1 MNNRIQQSLTTL
13 ILDAPFFATLA
24 LNLKIEE
31 TTDDTNCPTMQTN
44 GTILRINL
52 NFLHTLPDPEI
63 TFVIAHEVLHCALG
77 HVWRRNAKDPQ
88 QWNIACDFVVN
99 EHLQK
104 HIQETKTTCMKMP
117 TSALINPNLFDK
129 SAEEIYGALPDVE
142 DQQEQPCGT
151 FTDAQEESD
160 GEGNG
165 ENDSPVMTEADWCIA
180 AVQATNAQK
189 KSDGTQPGTEPSNL
203 ERLIKERIE
212 PSIPW
217 TDLLRQYC
225 DTITRDDYTWSV
237 PNTRYIHTGFTLP
250 TLRSESLGP
259 IVIAIDT
266 SMSVNDA
273 LLATF
278 LSETQS
284 LLDSAKPESITIVS
298 CDYKIHN
305 PQTYLPGDKLTQYIP
320 VGGGGTDFN
329 PVFNYIKKQSIDPLV
344 LIYFTD
350 GEGSFPEEPHYPT
363 LWLHFGQDVDYP
375 FGHKIDIPK

>member
-1 MNNRIQQSLTTL
+1 MNHRIKQSLTAL

-31 TTDDTNCPTMQTN
+31 TTDDANCPTMQTD

-52 NFLHTLPDPEI
+52 NFLHTLTDPEI

-99 EHLQK
+99 EHLLK

-117 TSALINPNLFDK
+117 TSALIDPGLFDK
-129 SAEEIYGALPDVE
+129 SSEQIYGMLPAVE

-151 FTDAQEESD
+151 FTDGQDPSD
-160 GEGNG
+160 KT
-165 ENDSPVMTEADWCIA
+165 DPSDTSPVMTETDWCIA

-189 KSDGTQPGTEPSNL
+189 KADGTLPGTEPTNL

-225 DTITRDDYTWSV
+225 DTITRDDYTWTV
-237 PNTRYIHTGFTLP
+237 PNARYLHTGFNLP
-250 TLRSESLGP
+250 TLRSETLGP

-266 SMSVNDA
+266 SMSVNDH
-273 LLATF
+273 LLAKF

-284 LLDSAKPESITIVS
+284 LLDTAKPESITIVS

-305 PQTYLPGDKLTQYIP
+305 PQIYYPGDKLTSYVP

-329 PVFNYIKKQSIDPLV
+329 PVFDYIEKQAIDPLV

-363 LWLHFGQDVDYP
+363 LWLHFGRKVTYP
-375 FGHKIDIPK
+375 FGHKINIPK